1 MVLLSRTKI
10 IQSIAGSKKL
20 TAVLDIIQK
29 LMDKIMEDSHEN
41 IDSITDILKNLSDKS
56 SVSNKLK
63 SDMIKYIY
71 LNKN

>member
-1 MVLLSRTKI
+1 MVLLSRQKI

-29 LMDKIMEDSHEN
+29 LMDKIMETYHEN
-41 IDSITDILKNLSDKS
+41 IDSITDILKTLSDDKS

-63 SDMIKYIY
+63 SDMIRNISI
-71 LNKN
+71 